1 MHFIIGILIAAAS
14 LVYWLGM
21 ASRGAREI
29 SNLAHDVKNMP
40 RRRKFQKS
48 ASKEAIDL
56 IDDPI
61 DAAIVL
67 MICVARSDGNAR
79 VSDIEKKKITQLLMQ
94 NMELTE
100 DYADDSLIQL
110 MAMTSQIILQDTLLF
125 AMIDVLR
132 GKINNDEAS
141 GLVDMMSEVA
151 QCDGDISQDQSEL
164 IRRFKER
171 MGIGY

>member
-1 MHFIIGILIAAAS
+1 
-14 LVYWLGM
+14 
-21 ASRGAREI
+21 
-29 SNLAHDVKNMP
+29 
-40 RRRKFQKS
+40 
-48 ASKEAIDL
+48 
-56 IDDPI
+56 
-61 DAAIVL
+61 
-67 MICVARSDGNAR
+67 
-79 VSDIEKKKITQLLMQ
+79 MQ
-94 NMELTE
+94 NMELKE
-100 DYADDSLIQL
+100 DYADDSFIQL

-141 GLVDMMSEVA
+141 GLADMMSEVA